1 MYHYPNVAG
10 KSEMFL
16 DAFTRV
22 SEGLSYH
29 DEQLYVGSLEW
40 VSTGGIS
47 RDISSLASQ
56 LHVVGKGMIIG
67 L

>member
-10 KSEMFL
+10 KSETFL

-29 DEQLYVGSLEW
+29 DEQLYVGSLE
-40 VSTGGIS
+40 
-47 RDISSLASQ
+47 
-56 LHVVGKGMIIG
+56 
-67 L
+67 